1 MSNQTSDSVLLQAV
15 KMLVS
20 ILPRPERAALRPW
33 LLAAYQVDGTRAQ
46 GSPTRSD
53 DK

>member
-1 MSNQTSDSVLLQAV
+1 MPNQTPESVLLQAV

-33 LLAAYQVDGTRAQ
+33 LLARYEVDGSEARR
-46 GSPTRSD
+46 PFEPVRE
-53 DK
+53 